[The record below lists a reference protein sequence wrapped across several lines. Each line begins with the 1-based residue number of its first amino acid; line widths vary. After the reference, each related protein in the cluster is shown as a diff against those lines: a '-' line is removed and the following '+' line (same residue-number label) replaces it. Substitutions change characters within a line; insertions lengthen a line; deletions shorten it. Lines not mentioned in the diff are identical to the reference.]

1 MKIYFYTIAVLY
13 LLSGI
18 AFGQNQAKQDPFFGH
33 RKLGS
38 SDELSLIWHSG
49 SNIHL
54 KHQIY
59 TYGSNN
65 GASRLDSS
73 AVAIDT
79 NTAVSGRKRIDA
91 VTGDFTGSG
100 LDNIVFA
107 EEGVNNSIKIIVP
120 EIEKNTLNWTGE
132 KVFTLPNVLFSNPLN
147 YKAVRFRLIKGYF
160 DESQTPEIAVAYWN
174 KDATVQITVLKIDP
188 STLMPSVMATISDVY
203 LDSTSYSSGIYDIAA
218 GDFNGNGRDEI
229 VLVTYSSSNSSSNSW
244 NISAKIYDFVNN
256 NGTYSIVPKV
266 NKSDFFTSS
275 NFFDPYHTVNEIDIA
290 AGNFNS
296 KTIADQFVVDFVL
309 QRSGSETY
317 DYLLPASVTTGLD
330 TINVNYNNLHEV
342 RQTLGTS
349 IMPINIKTGDITHNG
364 NDEIVT
370 YAGGAISIF
379 SVGDTM
385 NLNGGD
391 VNYVSIP
398 ELPVHTDLVLADLNA
413 SPTDSV
419 WTPEIACMSAIEWQ
433 PDSGPWYSTFSINVF
448 EPVVDA
454 NGDITSVNKRASITV
469 DSVVSNNTE
478 YYWALT
484 AGDFNGKSIR
494 LGDPTYY
501 HVTNIV
507 QPLVILNAPPTHFD
521 VFNDTSYDISNSYNG
536 QTSNFYSDYFTT
548 TQTDFQMQ
556 TELHTGWSVGGSA
569 SGTFVIPELE
579 IPVTAKVNAD
589 YGHNFSKVS
598 SSSQSF
604 TIKQST
610 RASNDDYIYA
620 MVVDYDIWEYP
631 VYANNALEG
640 YTLVTSPKLQQRDWF
655 PSKSPEGDT
664 YIPNHEVGNIL
675 SYKQITNPSDNT
687 SLSQAIRWS
696 TSDAVTLDVN
706 SGAGYDWSLEKQTSN
721 QTTTTNE
728 VKFDAGASLG
738 FEIPIPFIPNFEI
751 HGNYSHDSISTF
763 TNTVTYSQGLDVH
776 LGPINP
782 SIPGGGYYT
791 VTPYAYWAR
800 DGALVLDYAVNPGA
814 AGANEPE
821 TWWQQRYAHASD
833 PALILPWRLDN
844 DKGYNYSADKL
855 QQTKEMIF
863 NPDNPSA
870 GDTVNIQVRI
880 HNYSLI
886 PTPRPVEAKFYAGDP
901 ANGGILIQSMDG
913 KSVFST
919 SDFIPA
925 RGSKIIS
932 FNWKIPA
939 ETPNNPR
946 IYVVLDPNNSF
957 PEIHKSNNI
966 GWKVLNYTGSATGIK
981 TEPNI
986 PVAFHLS
993 QNYPNPFN
1001 PTTTIEYSIPQPEFV
1016 TIKVYDILGREVKT
1030 LVNRQMQ
1037 KGSYKLNFD
1046 GSGLASGIYF
1056 YRIKSGSFIQTK
1068 KAVLLK

>member
-1 MKIYFYTIAVLY
+1 MKKAFYCFSISI
-13 LLSGI
+13 LLLGNI
-18 AFGQNQAKQDPFFGH
+18 LCQAQTPQDPFFGH
-33 RKLGS
+33 HKLGS
-38 SDELSLIWHSG
+38 SDELSLIWHFG
-49 SNIHL
+49 SSIHL
-54 KHQIY
+54 KHQTY

-65 GASRLDSS
+65 GASYMDSS
-73 AVAIDT
+73 AVASDT
-79 NTAVSGRKRIDA
+79 NTAISGQKRIDA

-100 LDNIVFA
+100 LDNQVIA

-120 EIEKNTLNWTGE
+120 VIDKNNLNWTSE
-132 KVFTLPNVLFSNPLN
+132 NILTLSNVLYPNPNN
-147 YKAVRFRLIKGYF
+147 YQTVRFRLIKGYF
-160 DESQTPEIAVAYWN
+160 DQSQTPEIAIAYWN
-174 KDATVQITVLKIDP
+174 KDSTIQITIFKIDP
-188 STLMPSVMATISDVY
+188 STLMPVELSTIADVY
-203 LDSTSYSSGIYDIAA
+203 MDPSINNSGLYDIAA

-229 VLVTYSSSNSSSNSW
+229 VLVSYSSSSGW
-244 NISAKIYDFVNN
+244 AISAKIYDFINT

-266 NKSDFFTSS
+266 SKSDFFTSS
-275 NFFDPYHTVNEIDIA
+275 NYFDPYHTVNEIDVA

-296 KTIADQFVVDFVL
+296 KSIADQFVIDFVL
-309 QRSGSETY
+309 YRSGSETY

-330 TINVNYNNLHEV
+330 TINVNYNNLFMV
-342 RQTLGTS
+342 KSTLGTQ

-364 NDEIVT
+364 KDEIVT
-370 YAGGAISIF
+370 YANGAIGIF
-379 SVGDTM
+379 SVGDTL

-391 VNYVSIP
+391 VNNVNIP
-398 ELPVHTDLVLADLNA
+398 DLPVHTALVLADLNA

-419 WTPEIACMSAIEWQ
+419 WTPEIACMSAIQWE

-454 NGDITSVNKRASITV
+454 NGDITSVNKRASMTV
-469 DSVVSNNTE
+469 DSVVTNNTE
-478 YYWALT
+478 FYWALT
-484 AGDFNGKSIR
+484 AGDFDGKSIR

-521 VFNDTSYDISNSYNG
+521 VFNDTSFDVTNSYNG
-536 QTSNFYSDYFTT
+536 QTSNFYSDYYTT

-556 TELHTGWSVGGSA
+556 TELHTGWTVGGSA
-569 SGTFVIPELE
+569 EGTFVIPELE

-620 MVVDYDIWEYP
+620 MVVDYDVWEYP
-631 VYANNALEG
+631 VYANNILEG

-675 SYKQITNPSDNT
+675 SYKQITNPSDNS

-728 VKFDAGASLG
+728 VKIDAGASLG
-738 FEIPIPFIPNFEI
+738 FEVPIPFIPNFEI
-751 HGNYSHDSISTF
+751 HGNYSHDSISTV
-763 TNTVTYSQGLDVH
+763 TNTVTYTQGLDVH
-776 LGPINP
+776 LGPINS
-782 SIPGGGYYT
+782 SIPGSGYYT

-800 DGALVLDYAVNPGA
+800 DGALVLDYAVNPGVA
-814 AGANEPE
+814 NVNEPE
-821 TWWQQRYAHASD
+821 TWWQQEYSHESD

-844 DKGYNYSADKL
+844 YKGYNYSADKL

-863 NPDNPSA
+863 NPDNPSP

-880 HNYSLI
+880 HNFSLI
-886 PTPRPVEAKFYAGDP
+886 NTPQPVQAEFYVGDP
-901 ANGGILIQSMDG
+901 ANGGTLIQSLSG
-913 KSVFST
+913 KTIFST

-925 RGSKIIS
+925 RGSDIIS
-932 FNWKIPA
+932 FDWHIPSN
-939 ETPNNPR
+939 TPNNPR

-957 PEIHKSNNI
+957 PEIHASNNK
-966 GWKVLNYTGSATGIK
+966 GWKVMNIQTGVNGI
-981 TEPNI
+981 TNENNAPSSF
-986 PVAFHLS
+986 ALS

-1001 PTTTIEYSIPQPEFV
+1001 PSTTIRYNIPNSGMV
-1016 TIKVYDILGREVKT
+1016 TLKIYDILGREVKT
-1030 LVNRQMQ
+1030 LVNQYEN
-1037 KGSYKLNFD
+1037 GGTYDVNFD
-1046 GSGLASGIYF
+1046 ASNFSSGVYF
-1056 YRIKSGSFIQTK
+1056 YQLRAGGFISTK
-1068 KAVLLK
+1068 KMILLK